1 MWIIF
6 AIFFWGLF
14 FIASSINKKKDDNLT
29 KASRNGAKENNLRL
43 TYFDYSSNCTRS
55 ITTGEKCVQLWGKD
69 VNGDTFTYVFTKPRF
84 GKGRVI
90 DLQYYDVNRKGEQV
104 KVKRE
109 QMRDWINMGAI

>member
-1 MWIIF
+1 MWILG
-6 AIFFWGLF
+6 ATFFWILF
-14 FIASSINKKKDDNLT
+14 FISSSINKKKDNEMT
-29 KASRNGAKENNLRL
+29 KVSRKEAKENTIRL

-55 ITTGEKCVQLWGKD
+55 VSTGEKCVQLWGKD
-69 VNGDTFTYVFTKPRF
+69 VNGDTFTYLFTKPRF

-90 DLQYYDVNRKGEQV
+90 DLQYYDVNRRGEQV